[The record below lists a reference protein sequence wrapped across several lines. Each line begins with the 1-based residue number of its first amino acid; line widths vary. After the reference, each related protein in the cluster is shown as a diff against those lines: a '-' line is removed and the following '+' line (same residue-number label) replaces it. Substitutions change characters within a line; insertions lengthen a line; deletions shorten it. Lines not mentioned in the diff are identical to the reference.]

1 MPARA
6 PARPRGAAQGNH
18 DFPFKRPSGPSCYNS
33 AMSAVRLLAALMV
46 LLACAPAHA
55 RTIYRCVQAGSV
67 SLATAPEPGS
77 KCVAHEVDDR
87 AAKVPDLWRTP
98 GARQGKLYRREQ
110 EGETVYS
117 TRELPGS
124 VAVLGFT
131 VPAPPGAP
139 AHVGLGQVGRPRPEL
154 HARAF
159 EIAATANRIDPA
171 WLRAIA
177 HAESGFRADAISPK
191 GALGVMQL
199 LPATA
204 KEYGVIDPFSAA
216 QSIAGGARHL
226 ARLLRR
232 YDGDHVLAAA
242 AYNAGEGAVARYGG
256 VPPYAETEAYV
267 AKVDALYALYADALD

>member
-1 MPARA
+1 MDPRYFVVLALAFASA
-6 PARPRGAAQGNH
+6 PA
-18 DFPFKRPSGPSCYNS
+18 D
-33 AMSAVRLLAALMV
+33 
-46 LLACAPAHA
+46 A
-55 RTIYRCVQAGSV
+55 RTVYRCLQDGTY
-67 SLATAPEPGS
+67 SLSTAPEPGA
-77 KCVAHEVDDR
+77 KCEAHELDDQS
-87 AAKVPDLWRTP
+87 ALAPNLW
-98 GARQGKLYRREQ
+98 GAQGKGTLYRREQ
-110 EGETVYS
+110 DGRTIYG

-131 VPAPPGAP
+131 IPAPPGAP
-139 AHVGLGQVGRPRPEL
+139 AHTGLGKVGRPRPEI
-154 HARAF
+154 HAKAF
-159 EIAATANRIDPA
+159 DTAATAHKLDRA

-177 HAESGFRADAISPK
+177 HAESGFRADAVSPK

-204 KEYGVIDPFSAA
+204 RDYGVTDPFSAA

-232 YDGDHVLAAA
+232 YDGDRVLAAA

-267 AKVDALYALYADALD
+267 AKVDALYALYRAALR

>member
-1 MPARA
+1 MPL
-6 PARPRGAAQGNH
+6 Q
-18 DFPFKRPSGPSCYNS
+18 
-33 AMSAVRLLAALMV
+33 
-46 LLACAPAHA
+46 A
-55 RTIYRCVQAGSV
+55 RTVYRCVQAGTV

-77 KCVAHEVDDR
+77 KCLARELDDN
-87 AAKVPDLWRTP
+87 AATMPDLWGTP
-98 GARQGKLYRREQ
+98 GRKQGKLYRREQ
-110 EGETVYS
+110 DGTTVFS

-124 VAVLGFT
+124 VAVLGFA
-131 VPAPPGAP
+131 VPSPSGAP
-139 AHVGLGQVGRPRPEL
+139 AHVGLGNVGRARPEL

-171 WLRAIA
+171 WLRAVA
-177 HAESGFRADAISPK
+177 HAESGFRADAVSPK

-204 KEYGVIDPFSAA
+204 KDYGVTDPFSAA

-232 YDGDHVLAAA
+232 YDGDRVLAAA

-267 AKVDALYALYADALD
+267 AKVDALYALYAEALQ

>member
-1 MPARA
+1 MLLMR
-6 PARPRGAAQGNH
+6 
-18 DFPFKRPSGPSCYNS
+18 
-33 AMSAVRLLAALMV
+33 RLLALTV
-46 LLACAPAHA
+46 LLACAPLDA
-55 RTIYRCVQAGSV
+55 RTIYRCMQAGTV

-77 KCVAHEVDDR
+77 KCFAHELDD
-87 AAKVPDLWRTP
+87 KSPTVPDLWGTP
-98 GARQGKLYRREQ
+98 GRKQGKLYRLNQ
-110 EGETVYS
+110 DGTTVYS
-117 TRELPGS
+117 TRELRGS
-124 VAVLGFT
+124 VPVLGFT
-131 VPAPPGAP
+131 VLAPPDAP
-139 AHVGLGQVGRPRPEL
+139 AHVGLGRVGRLRPEM

-159 EIAATANRIDPA
+159 EVAATANRIDPA

-177 HAESGFRADAISPK
+177 HAESGFRADAVSPK

-204 KEYGVIDPFSAA
+204 KDYGVTDPFSAA

-232 YDGDHVLAAA
+232 YDGDRVLAAA

-267 AKVDALYALYADALD
+267 AKVDALYTLYAAALQ

>member
-1 MPARA
+1 M
-6 PARPRGAAQGNH
+6 
-18 DFPFKRPSGPSCYNS
+18 
-33 AMSAVRLLAALMV
+33 RLLLTLAV
-46 LLACAPAHA
+46 LLASAPLHT
-55 RTIYRCVQAGSV
+55 RTIYRCVQAGIV

-77 KCVAHEVDDR
+77 QCVARELDDQS
-87 AAKVPDLWRTP
+87 ATVPDLWGTP
-98 GARQGKLYRREQ
+98 GRKQGKLYRRDQ
-110 EGETVYS
+110 DGATVYS

-124 VAVLGFT
+124 IAVLGFT

-139 AHVGLGQVGRPRPEL
+139 AHVGMGVMGRPRPEL

-159 EIAATANRIDPA
+159 EVAATANCIDPA

-177 HAESGFRADAISPK
+177 HAESGFRADAVSPK

-204 KEYGVIDPFSAA
+204 KDYGVTDPFSAA
-216 QSIAGGARHL
+216 QSIAAGARHL

-232 YDGDHVLAAA
+232 YDGDRVLAAA

-267 AKVDALYALYADALD
+267 AKVDALYTLYAAALQ